1 MSDDILLTNQA
12 GRETECDGHLLD
24 SNIFIGSNHFLGKTS
39 SVWWVNVSMVSQA
52 QVLDNHSQPAKD

>member
-39 SVWWVNVSMVSQA
+39 SVWWVNVSMV
-52 QVLDNHSQPAKD
+52 